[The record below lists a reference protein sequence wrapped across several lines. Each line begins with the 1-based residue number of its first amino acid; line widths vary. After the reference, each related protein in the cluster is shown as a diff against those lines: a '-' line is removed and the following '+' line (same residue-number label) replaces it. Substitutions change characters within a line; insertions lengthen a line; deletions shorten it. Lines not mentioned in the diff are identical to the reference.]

1 MDMAKNTQSTIK
13 SKIRDMFNTL
23 GNIYI
28 LSYEEYKANQESS
41 PDVFLKK
48 YGEIDEFKYLAKA
61 AKLFM
66 ENNSASLSTR
76 INESKLIE
84 KFFNY
89 LKKNHFSKGTIF
101 EKVML
106 ELIFSGDSENSLQE
120 WIQSEITQSQKNK
133 VQNVIAQIC
142 ERSPYLRGAFKSIYR
157 KNYNS
162 NTAGKKS
169 FTPSRYAL
177 DEEVLFAMRNIVLN
191 NPPQSNYYKNSNTNK
206 EDHWYTH
213 INKVEPLLPAM
224 LLLHIKLP
232 HRAEHIR
239 TLDLNKFLI
248 KSSNGSFAGFEMSTD
263 KNWRRADI
271 FTIDKEIVKLMF
283 DDDELSFIK
292 QCNSY
297 IYNFFEHIRPIYQ
310 HNDQKNVWGQ
320 IVPMFPNKKGT
331 DFIPKNVYKGYYY
344 KVLIKA
350 LLSLDRDPLLY
361 LQKSQNI
368 SEETFR
374 TMFQP
379 QNDSLI
385 FEFETEE
392 YIAKNIKNTYYGP
405 HALRKS
411 NITRYI
417 SYGHPLEV
425 IMSMT
430 GHKSINSLM
439 AVYIDYKML
448 SSSTNFRKA
457 KNILNKDISV
467 ENPLNMSKEY
477 IKTIRNIFN
486 IDDKEQIKQ
495 ILEKLDLRPPPSII
509 DSNGNL
515 IANPN
520 ELNTPLE
527 SNPITWK
534 PLPWGICTGIECPPN
549 LTERCGACP
558 YLLTNELFIRGIKL
572 AVMLSTA
579 KIAKVGN
586 GLYLNMKNKKMDD
599 IQYAN
604 HVSFQ
609 KDQIIDFYAWQ
620 VLIDELHEKIYEQK
634 ENIDKLSLV
643 TAEHLEYNIGLIEI
657 FAEAKACYYN
667 SKDIN
672 AFQDELA
679 GTILKL
685 LIQKKVNFEGIPY
698 DNSNAIIPWFMDM
711 LKNSDNDEKH
721 EIIEIL
727 KNPNQT
733 KLLS

>member
-1 MDMAKNTQSTIK
+1 
-13 SKIRDMFNTL
+13 
-23 GNIYI
+23 
-28 LSYEEYKANQESS
+28 
-41 PDVFLKK
+41 
-48 YGEIDEFKYLAKA
+48 
-61 AKLFM
+61 
-66 ENNSASLSTR
+66 
-76 INESKLIE
+76 
-84 KFFNY
+84 
-89 LKKNHFSKGTIF
+89 
-101 EKVML
+101 
-106 ELIFSGDSENSLQE
+106 
-120 WIQSEITQSQKNK
+120 
-133 VQNVIAQIC
+133 
-142 ERSPYLRGAFKSIYR
+142 
-157 KNYNS
+157 
-162 NTAGKKS
+162 
-169 FTPSRYAL
+169 
-177 DEEVLFAMRNIVLN
+177 
-191 NPPQSNYYKNSNTNK
+191 
-206 EDHWYTH
+206 
-213 INKVEPLLPAM
+213 
-224 LLLHIKLP
+224 
-232 HRAEHIR
+232 
-239 TLDLNKFLI
+239 
-248 KSSNGSFAGFEMSTD
+248 
-263 KNWRRADI
+263 
-271 FTIDKEIVKLMF
+271 
-283 DDDELSFIK
+283 
-292 QCNSY
+292 
-297 IYNFFEHIRPIYQ
+297 
-310 HNDQKNVWGQ
+310 
-320 IVPMFPNKKGT
+320 MFPNKKGT